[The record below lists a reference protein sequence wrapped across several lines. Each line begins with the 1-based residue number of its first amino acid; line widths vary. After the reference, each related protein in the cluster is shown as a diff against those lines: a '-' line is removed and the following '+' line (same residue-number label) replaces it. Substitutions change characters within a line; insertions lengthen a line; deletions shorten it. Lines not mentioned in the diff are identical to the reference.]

1 MELAIHRVQCH
12 GIMCLFVPVCLFV
25 RTSVYPSAYLYVCLS
40 LVLLFSTRLQDLIS
54 VLVAFRLDS
63 PSKHW
68 RTFCKN
74 GVARIVP
81 NIVTDIQKDSQ
92 AYTSTYRQS
101 DRQMTS
107 WHRDTQTNIQACRKE
122 TFCPYRH
129 TDNKISD

>member
-40 LVLLFSTRLQDLIS
+40 LLLLFSTRLQDLIS

-68 RTFCKN
+68 RTFCKW
-74 GVARIVP
+74 GRAHC
-81 NIVTDIQKDSQ
+81 TKHCD
-92 AYTSTYRQS
+92 
-101 DRQMTS
+101 
-107 WHRDTQTNIQACRKE
+107 
-122 TFCPYRH
+122 RH
-129 TDNKISD
+129 TERQPGIHKYIQTVR